1 MDSVLCFTFR
11 LHPLK
16 NKGLN
21 PENNLWLK
29 LVQKLPDV
37 MLQSPKSIQQYS
49 QKTGF
54 QALIALYFWAMHF
67 SVYLLK
73 GQLKQRDK
81 GYCEELWRSLEI
93 LRGSGD

>member
-1 MDSVLCFTFR
+1 MDSILCFTFR
-11 LHPLK
+11 PYPLK

-21 PENNLWLK
+21 PENNLWLT

-37 MLQSPKSIQQYS
+37 TVQSPKSIQQYS

-67 SVYLLK
+67 PVYLIKERLK
-73 GQLKQRDK
+73 ERNKWRYK
-81 GYCEELWRSLEI
+81 ELWNVTGNFE
-93 LRGSGD
+93 GE